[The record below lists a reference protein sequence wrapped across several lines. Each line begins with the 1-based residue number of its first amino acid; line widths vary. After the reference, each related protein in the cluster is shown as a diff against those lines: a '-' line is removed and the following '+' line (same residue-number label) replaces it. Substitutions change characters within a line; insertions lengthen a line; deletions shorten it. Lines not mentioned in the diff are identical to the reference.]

1 LRVENRALKGLNMPK
16 TKTKRGRAADR
27 RRIASGQP
35 YEVNY
40 FARKHGLTAAEARE
54 IIKQARGNREKAN
67 QLAEKKKR

>member
-1 LRVENRALKGLNMPK
+1 MPK

-27 RRIASGQP
+27 RRIARGQA

-54 IIKQARGNREKAN
+54 IIKQARGSRDK
-67 QLAEKKKR
+67 QDLAERGRGDHAR